1 MIKSLF
7 LNKLLRLNPPLK
19 KGGILFTDKLLIRRK
34 GLMDE
39 KTSLLICLGASTAAN
54 CIPCFE
60 HYHKKAS
67 AVGLTSEEILE
78 AVELAS
84 KVKSGAHLVLRNS
97 VKILLGEE
105 ASRTSCGCGPSPSS
119 CCDS

>member
-1 MIKSLF
+1 
-7 LNKLLRLNPPLK
+7 
-19 KGGILFTDKLLIRRK
+19 
-34 GLMDE
+34 MDE

-67 AVGLTSEEILE
+67 AAGLTSEEILE

-97 VKILLGEE
+97 VKILLSEE

>member
-1 MIKSLF
+1 
-7 LNKLLRLNPPLK
+7 
-19 KGGILFTDKLLIRRK
+19 
-34 GLMDE
+34 MDE

-67 AVGLTSEEILE
+67 TAGLTSEEILE

-84 KVKSGAHLVLRNS
+84 KVKSGAHVTMRNS
-97 VKILLGEE
+97 IKTFLGREGSP
-105 ASRTSCGCGPSPSS
+105 ALYRCGPSKSS
-119 CCDS
+119 CCE